1 MQIAQHSTAQHS
13 TAQHSAAQ
21 RSTAQGSTAR
31 HSTAQHSTAWHG
43 TVMLAIQPEL
53 ANAREGQI
61 VHSNLTEP
69 CIVHLS
75 SSAVF

>member
-1 MQIAQHSTAQHS
+1 MALCRLHSTAQHS

-21 RSTAQGSTAR
+21 HRAAQHGK
-31 HSTAQHSTAWHG
+31 AQHSMAWHG

-61 VHSNLTEP
+61 VHSNLREP